1 MGFIYKI
8 INDINDKIYVGMTR
22 YTIEN
27 RWKEHKINY
36 RYKNTHLYSA
46 MKKYGIEHFKILLIE
61 ECPIDKLI
69 EREAYWIKKLD
80 SFHNGYNMTEGKG
93 EGNATSFNARKVE
106 QYDLEGN
113 YITTY
118 SSLSEAGMITHTE
131 SRNIRRAAVH
141 QCKTAGGFQW
151 KFPDDPIK
159 IEAVELPHGGGK
171 GKPTYQI
178 DLKTGEIL
186 NEFSSA
192 SQAAIFIGV
201 DKCKIINCCNHKK
214 ESCEGYKW
222 EYKENY

>member
-106 QYDLEGN
+106 
-113 YITTY
+113 
-118 SSLSEAGMITHTE
+118 
-131 SRNIRRAAVH
+131 
-141 QCKTAGGFQW
+141 
-151 KFPDDPIK
+151 
-159 IEAVELPHGGGK
+159 
-171 GKPTYQI
+171 
-178 DLKTGEIL
+178 
-186 NEFSSA
+186 
-192 SQAAIFIGV
+192 
-201 DKCKIINCCNHKK
+201 
-214 ESCEGYKW
+214 
-222 EYKENY
+222 